1 MTELHLKHP
10 EFTYIACGLFTKHR
24 ERIQKFRKT
33 GNLKYLHR
41 NELDKTC
48 FTFDAVYSDSKDLA
62 TRFISDKIL
71 KDKAYEIARN
81 WRYDEYQ
88 IAYGI
93 WYIIFLMRKENQ
105 PLEQMYNYQN
115 NYINQ

>member
-88 IAYGI
+88 IA
-93 WYIIFLMRKENQ
+93 LANMV
-105 PLEQMYNYQN
+105 YNFFDEKRESAVRANVQLSE
-115 NYINQ
+115 